1 MATTAL
7 EPAAREAAHPLLPQ
21 IFADSV
27 ARHASEIAID
37 VPPSCDGARGRP
49 VRQMLTYAEL
59 DARVQAL
66 AERIAARIAG
76 LEEPIVTLLLSRGT
90 VWLWIAQLA
99 VQRAGAA
106 YTCLDPA
113 FPDARKREVIEDAA
127 SPLVLSDAAGTA
139 QLRAIGLGANVPG
152 DLVHDV
158 AIFAESPERAPCPAE
173 IAPDSL
179 AYVIYTSGTTGKPK
193 GVMIEHRAIANLV
206 ACDTPFFGLGPGD
219 RVVQGSSPAY
229 DSSVEEIWMALASG
243 ATLLAMDDATARLGP
258 DLTGWLR
265 AERATVLT
273 PPPTLLRAMGCAEPT
288 RELPDLR
295 LLYVG
300 GEALPADIADLWA
313 KGIRMVNGYGPTECA
328 VTCVRSEVSPGAP
341 VTIGKAVPGMT
352 ALVLDDDLNDVP
364 DGSHGELCMA
374 GVGLAR
380 GYRNRPELTAEK
392 FVDHPRHGRIYR
404 TGDLVHIDADTGD
417 FHYHGRI
424 DAQVK
429 IRGYRV
435 ELGEIEARLA
445 MLPGVRA
452 AACTLQDRVGGAAL
466 VAHIVPIDLAQPL
479 DTEAL
484 RTALAETLPHYMVP
498 QRIGL
503 IEALPVSVS
512 GKLDR
517 RLLPVLDLGAEPE
530 AGEAVAPEGALE
542 NLIATAA
549 ADVLARAA
557 PPSVVEDFF
566 EGLGGDSLRAAM
578 LVTLLRDHP
587 ETARV
592 TVSDIYEARTI
603 RALAEL
609 IAAGCETDEDAV
621 EAPPVRHGK
630 ANVLLA
636 NCVQLPALWAVVSV
650 ASWAGYL
657 AAFHVIPAL
666 FARFTLTQMIVLF
679 PLIAALAVAAYIP
692 ASIVFA
698 VAVKRLVIG
707 KYRPMRAPVWSA
719 YYLRHWLVMLA
730 ARVVPWPL
738 IQGSALQVVALRALG
753 ATIGDRVHIHRGVDL
768 RRGGWDLLTLGDDVA
783 LAQDVVLGLVELDR
797 GDIVVGAITLQAG
810 VALESRAILCGDVIV
825 GAGSVLTP
833 LSVLNP
839 GARVPAGEVWDGVP
853 ARSIGPAP
861 MLTALAQLLTPAG
874 YGARLLG
881 AEAVLGLIV
890 ALPAELLLIGAART
904 ADIAPNALWR
914 WFYAPD
920 FTSRVAAVILG
931 VTVLATPLT
940 LVWSAL
946 MMRALGRVRP
956 GTFARWSP
964 AYLRV
969 WLKSALLTASGQWLS
984 GTLFWPHWLRLAGM
998 QIGRDCEIS
1007 TIIDVVPELVTIG
1020 EETFFADGIYL
1031 GGAKVRQGTVTLA
1044 ETSLGRHTFLGNHAV
1059 IPAGSHL
1066 PDDILIGVCTVADD
1080 SKITSGHARFGHPSF
1095 DLPRRE
1101 VVEMASDISLT
1112 HKPTKIRYVNRLFW
1126 ESARFL
1132 LPIPPLLLGA
1142 LWYGLIARGEAATS
1156 GLTFAMLVLPLA
1168 TLVPIVLSA
1177 LSVVVIKWSLI
1188 GRVKPAQ
1195 HALWSCWCSR
1205 WDYFYVCW
1213 QKLGRVPLDWLEG
1226 TFLLTIYLR
1235 AMGLK
1240 IGKRAVLG
1248 PQFSQVVDP
1257 DMIEVGDHATA
1268 CASYQAHTFEDRV
1281 LKVGPVRF
1289 EAGSTVGAGT
1299 VPLYG
1304 AVVGKGAHVGAGSVI
1319 MKAEALNA
1327 DTRYQGAPTRVVG
1340 IEA

>member
-1 MATTAL
+1 MATIAL
-7 EPAAREAAHPLLPQ
+7 EPEARDCAHPLLTEV
-21 IFADSV
+21 FAAS
-27 ARHASEIAID
+27 ARHHADRIAID
-37 VPPSCDGARGRP
+37 VPPGRGRP
-49 VRQMLTYAEL
+49 DRQTLTYAQL

-76 LEEPIVTLLLSRGT
+76 LDEPIVALLLSRGT

-99 VQRAGAA
+99 VQRAGGA

-113 FPDARKREVIEDAA
+113 FPDARLREVIEDAA
-127 SPLVLSDAAGTA
+127 SPLVLSDAAGAA
-139 QLRAIGLGANVPG
+139 QLRGLGLG
-152 DLVHDV
+152 DGLVHDV
-158 AIFAESPERAPCPAE
+158 ALFAEAAERAPLPAT

-193 GVMIEHRAIANLV
+193 GVMVEHRAIANLI
-206 ACDTPFFGLGPGD
+206 AGDTPCFDLGPGD

-229 DSSVEEIWMALASG
+229 DSSVEEVWMALACG
-243 ATLLAMDDATARLGP
+243 ATLVAMDDATARLGP
-258 DLTGWLR
+258 DLLGWLR
-265 AERATVLT
+265 AERATALT
-273 PPPTLLRAMGCAEPT
+273 PPPTLLRATGCTDPA
-288 RELPDLR
+288 RELPDLK

-300 GEALPADIADLWA
+300 GEALPEDIAALWSR
-313 KGIRMVNGYGPTECA
+313 GIRMVNGYGPTECA
-328 VTCVRSEVSPGAP
+328 VTCVRGEVTPQAP
-341 VTIGKAVPGMT
+341 VTIGQAVPGMT
-352 ALVLDDDLNDVP
+352 ALVLGDVLEDLP
-364 DGSHGELCMA
+364 DGTRGELCMA
-374 GVGLAR
+374 GAGLAR

-404 TGDLVHIDADTGD
+404 TGDLVHVDPETGD

-445 MLPGVRA
+445 ALPGVRA
-452 AACTLQDRVGGAAL
+452 AACAMQERVGGAAL
-466 VAHIVPIDLAQPL
+466 VGFVVPTDAGAVP

-484 RTALAETLPHYMVP
+484 RIALTETLPHYMVP

-503 IEALPVSVS
+503 IDALPVSVS

-517 RLLPVLDLGAEPE
+517 RLLPVLDLGAE
-530 AGEAVAPEGALE
+530 ADTGEAVAPEGALE
-542 NLIATAA
+542 TLIATAA
-549 ADVLARAA
+549 ADVLARAT

-578 LVTLLRDHP
+578 MVTLLRDHP

-603 RALAEL
+603 RALADL
-609 IAAGCETDEDAV
+609 IAAGGETDEDAS
-621 EAPPVRHGK
+621 EAPLIRHGK

-636 NCVQLPALWAVVSV
+636 NCVQLPALWAVVTA
-650 ASWAGYL
+650 ASWGGYL
-657 AAFHVIPAL
+657 AAFKLIPAL
-666 FARFTLTQMIVLF
+666 FAWFSLTEMIVLF
-679 PLIAALAVAAYIP
+679 PLIAALGVAAYIP
-692 ASIVFA
+692 GSILFA

-707 KYRPMRAPVWSA
+707 KYRPIRAPVWSA

-738 IQGSALQVVALRALG
+738 IQGSALQIVALRALG
-753 ATIGDRVHIHRGVDL
+753 AQIGDRVHIHRGVDL

-783 LAQDVVLGLVELDR
+783 LAQDVVLSLVELDR
-797 GDIVVGAITLQAG
+797 GDIVVGAITLEAG
-810 VALESRAILCGDVIV
+810 AALESRAIVCGDVRV
-825 GAGSVLTP
+825 GAGSVLTA

-839 GARVPAGEVWDGVP
+839 GARVPGGEVWDGVP
-853 ARSIGPAP
+853 ARNIGPVP
-861 MLTALAQLLTPAG
+861 VLSALAQPLTPIG

-881 AEAVLGLIV
+881 AEALLALIV
-890 ALPAELLLIGAART
+890 ALPAEALLIGAAH
-904 ADIAPNALWR
+904 AANIAPNALWH

-920 FTSRVAAVILG
+920 FSSRVAAVILG

-956 GTFARWSP
+956 GTIARWSA

-969 WLKSALLTASGQWLS
+969 WLKSAMLTACGQWLS

-998 QIGRDCEIS
+998 KLGRDCEIS

-1059 IPAGSHL
+1059 IPAGSRL

-1080 SKITSGHARFGHPSF
+1080 SKITGGHARFGHPSF

-1101 VVEMASDISLT
+1101 VVEMASNIRLT
-1112 HKPTKIRYVNRLFW
+1112 HKPTPIRYINRVMW
-1126 ESARFL
+1126 ETARFL

-1142 LWYGLIARGEAATS
+1142 LWYGLIARGEAAT
-1156 GLTFAMLVLPLA
+1156 GGAAFALLVLPLA
-1168 TLVPIVLSA
+1168 TLAPIMLSA
-1177 LSVVVIKWSLI
+1177 LSVIVIKWCLI

-1226 TFLLTIYLR
+1226 TFLLPPYLR
-1235 AMGLK
+1235 LMGLK

-1248 PQFSQVVDP
+1248 AQFSQVVDP
-1257 DMIEVGDHATA
+1257 DMIEVGDGATA

-1289 EAGSTVGAGT
+1289 EAGSTVCAGT

-1327 DTRYQGAPTRVVG
+1327 GTRYQGAPTRVVG
-1340 IEA
+1340 VDRPWT

>member
-1 MATTAL
+1 MATIAL
-7 EPAAREAAHPLLPQ
+7 DQEAREAAHPLLPQ
-21 IFADSV
+21 VLAASV
-27 ARHASEIAID
+27 ARHPHALAID
-37 VPPSCDGARGRP
+37 VPPGRGRP
-49 VRQMLTYAEL
+49 DRQTLTYAEL

-76 LEEPIVTLLLSRGT
+76 LDEPIVALLLSRGT

-99 VQRAGAA
+99 VQRSGAA

-127 SPLVLSDAAGTA
+127 SPLVLSDAEGAA
-139 QLRAIGLGANVPG
+139 QLRLIGLSEG
-152 DLVHDV
+152 LVHDIAV
-158 AIFAESPERAPCPAE
+158 FAKSPDRAPCPAD
-173 IAPDSL
+173 IRPDSL

-206 ACDTPFFGLGPGD
+206 AGDTRFFGLGPGD

-258 DLTGWLR
+258 DLVGWLR
-265 AERATVLT
+265 SERATALT
-273 PPPTLLRAMGCAEPT
+273 PPPTLLRATGCTDPQ

-300 GEALPADIADLWA
+300 GEALPDDVAATWSKA
-313 KGIRMVNGYGPTECA
+313 KRMVNGYGPTECA
-328 VTCVRSEVSPGAP
+328 VTCVRGDVTPDAP
-341 VTIGKAVPGMT
+341 VTIGRAVPGMT
-352 ALVLDDDLNDVP
+352 ALVLDDALAEVP
-364 DGSHGELCMA
+364 SGTHGELCMA

-392 FVDHPRHGRIYR
+392 FVDHPRYGRVYR
-404 TGDLVHIDADTGD
+404 TGDLVHLDPVSGEL
-417 FHYHGRI
+417 HYHGRI

-445 MLPGVRA
+445 ALPGVRA
-452 AACTLQDRVGGAAL
+452 AAVTMQDRPGGAAL
-466 VAHIVPIDLAQPL
+466 VAHVVPSDPASPP
-479 DTEAL
+479 DTEGL
-484 RTALAETLPHYMVP
+484 RATLTETLPHYMVP

-503 IEALPVSVS
+503 IDALPVSVA

-517 RLLPVLDLGAEPE
+517 RLLPVLNIGTEPE
-530 AGEAVAPEGALE
+530 TGEAVAPEGALE
-542 NLIATAA
+542 TLIADAA

-587 ETARV
+587 ETVRV

-609 IAAGCETDEDAV
+609 IAAGGGTSEDED
-621 EAPPVRHGK
+621 EAPLVRHGK

-636 NCVQLPALWAVVSV
+636 NCVQLPALWAVVTV
-650 ASWAGYL
+650 ASWGGYL
-657 AAFHVIPAL
+657 AAFKLIPAL
-666 FARFTLTQMIVLF
+666 FARFSLSEMIVLF
-679 PLIAALAVAAYIP
+679 PIITALALAAYIP
-692 ASIVFA
+692 GSILFA

-707 KYRPMRAPVWSA
+707 TYRPIRAPVWSA
-719 YYLRHWLVMLA
+719 YYLRHWLVLLA

-738 IQGSALQVVALRALG
+738 IQGSALQIVALRALG
-753 ATIGDRVHIHRGVDL
+753 AQIGDRVHIHRGVDL

-783 LAQDVVLGLVELDR
+783 IAQDCVLSLVELDR
-797 GDIVVGAITLQAG
+797 GDIVVGPITLEAR
-810 VALESRAILCGDVIV
+810 ASLESRAIVCGDVTI
-825 GAGSVLTP
+825 GAGSVVTA
-833 LSVLNP
+833 LSALNP
-839 GARVPAGEVWDGVP
+839 GMHVSAGEVWDGVP
-853 ARSIGPAP
+853 ARSIGPVPPLPAITRP
-861 MLTALAQLLTPAG
+861 AATLTPFG

-881 AEAVLGLIV
+881 AEALLALVV
-890 ALPAELLLIGAART
+890 ALPTEAILIGAAHA
-904 ADIAPNALWR
+904 ADIAPNMLWR

-920 FTSRVAAVILG
+920 FASRVAAVILG
-931 VTVLATPLT
+931 VTVLTTPLT
-940 LVWSAL
+940 LVASAL

-956 GTFARWSP
+956 GTIPRWSS

-969 WLKSALLTASGQWLS
+969 WMKSAMLTASGQWLS
-984 GTLFWPHWLRLAGM
+984 GTLYWPHWLRLAGM
-998 QIGRDCEIS
+998 DLGRDCEIS

-1044 ETSLGRHTFLGNHAV
+1044 QTSLGRHTFLGNHAV

-1080 SKITSGHARFGHPSF
+1080 TKITSGHARFGHPSF

-1112 HKPTKIRYVNRLFW
+1112 HKPSTLRYVNRVMW
-1126 ESARFL
+1126 ETARFL
-1132 LPIPPLLLGA
+1132 LPIPPLLLGT
-1142 LWYGLIARGEAATS
+1142 LWYGLIARGEATTS
-1156 GLTFAMLVLPLA
+1156 SVTFALVVLPLA
-1168 TLVPIVLSA
+1168 TLTPIMLSA
-1177 LSVVVIKWSLI
+1177 LSVIVIKWCLI

-1213 QKLGRVPLDWLEG
+1213 QKLARVPLDWLEG
-1226 TFLLTIYLR
+1226 TFLLPPYLR
-1235 AMGLK
+1235 LMGLK

-1281 LKVGPVRF
+1281 LKVGPVKF
-1289 EAGSTVGAGT
+1289 EAGSTVCAGT

-1304 AVVGKGAHVGAGSVI
+1304 AVVGKDAHVGAGSVI

-1327 DTRYQGAPTRVVG
+1327 GTRYQGAPTRVVG
-1340 IEA
+1340 FP

>member
-1 MATTAL
+1 MATIAL
-7 EPAAREAAHPLLPQ
+7 EPEARAAAHPLLTQ
-21 IFADSV
+21 VFADSV

-37 VPPSCDGARGRP
+37 VPPGRGRP
-49 VRQMLTYAEL
+49 DRQVLTYAQL

-127 SPLVLSDAAGTA
+127 SPLVLSDAAGAA
-139 QLRAIGLGANVPG
+139 QLRSIGLGCDV
-152 DLVHDV
+152 VHDV
-158 AIFAESPERAPCPAE
+158 ADFAENPNRAPCPAE
-173 IAPDSL
+173 VRADAL

-193 GVMIEHRAIANLV
+193 GVMIEHRSIANLI
-206 ACDTPFFGLGPGD
+206 ASDTPFFDLGPGD

-265 AERATVLT
+265 TERATALT
-273 PPPTLLRAMGCAEPT
+273 PPPTLLRAMGCTEPT

-300 GEALPADIADLWA
+300 GEALPEDVAALWS

-328 VTCVRSEVSPGAP
+328 VTCVRGEVTPGAP
-341 VTIGKAVPGMT
+341 ITIGQAVPGMT
-352 ALVLDDDLNDVP
+352 ALVLDDDLDDVP
-364 DGSHGELCMA
+364 DGVRGELCMA

-380 GYRNRPELTAEK
+380 GYRNRPGLTAEK
-392 FVDHPRHGRIYR
+392 FVDHPCHGRIYR
-404 TGDLVHIDADTGD
+404 TGDLVHVEPETGD

-445 MLPGVRA
+445 MLPRVRA
-452 AACTLQDRVGGAAL
+452 AACTMQERTGGAAL
-466 VAHIVPIDLAQPL
+466 VAHVVPTDQAFPP

-484 RTALAETLPHYMVP
+484 RTTLAETLPPYMVP

-517 RLLPVLDLGAEPE
+517 RLLPVLDLVAVPEMDAVVAAEGP
-530 AGEAVAPEGALE
+530 LE
-542 NLIATAA
+542 TLIATAA
-549 ADVLARAA
+549 ADVLARAT
-557 PPSVVEDFF
+557 PPSVVKDFF

-578 LVTLLRDHP
+578 LVTLLRDHR
-587 ETARV
+587 ETMRV

-603 RALAEL
+603 RALAAL
-609 IAAGCETDEDAV
+609 IAEGGGTDEDEI
-621 EAPPVRHGK
+621 EAPLVRHGK

-636 NCVQLPALWAVVSV
+636 NCVQLPALWAAITA
-650 ASWAGYL
+650 ASWGGYL
-657 AAFHVIPAL
+657 AAFKLIPAL
-666 FARFTLTQMIVLF
+666 FARFTLTEMIVLF
-679 PLIAALAVAAYIP
+679 PIITALAVAAYIP

-698 VAVKRLVIG
+698 VAIKRLVIG
-707 KYRPMRAPVWSA
+707 RYRPIRAPVWSA

-738 IQGSALQVVALRALG
+738 IEGSALQITALRALG
-753 ATIGDRVHIHRGVDL
+753 ATIGSRVHIHRGVDL
-768 RRGGWDLLTLGDDVA
+768 RRGGWDMLSLGDDVTIS
-783 LAQDVVLGLVELDR
+783 QDAILSLVELDR
-797 GDIVVGAITLQAG
+797 SDIVIGPIQIEAGATLEAAAK
-810 VALESRAILCGDVIV
+810 VCGNVSM
-825 GAGSVLTP
+825 GAGSVLTS

-839 GARVPAGEVWDGVP
+839 GMHVPAADVWDGVP
-853 ARSIGPAP
+853 ARSIGPVP
-861 MLTALAQLLTPAG
+861 PLPEITRPSGALSPLG
-874 YGARLLG
+874 YGARLLL
-881 AEAVLGLIV
+881 AEALLALVV
-890 ALPAELLLIGAART
+890 ALPAEALLIGAASAAR
-904 ADIAPNALWR
+904 IAPNALWR
-914 WFYAPD
+914 WFYTPD
-920 FTSRVAAVILG
+920 FTSRVALVIFS
-931 VTVLATPLT
+931 VTILATPLT

-956 GTFARWSP
+956 GTIPRWST

-969 WLKSALLTASGQWLS
+969 WLKAAMLNASGQWIS

-998 QIGRDCEIS
+998 NLGRDCEIS

-1031 GGAKVRQGTVTLA
+1031 GGARIRQGTVTLA

-1059 IPAGSHL
+1059 IPAGSRL

-1080 SKITSGHARFGHPSF
+1080 TKITNGHARFGHPSF

-1101 VVEMASDISLT
+1101 VVEMASDITLT
-1112 HKPTKIRYVNRLFW
+1112 HKPTPIRYVNRLFW

-1142 LWYGLIARGEAATS
+1142 LWYGLIARGEAAT
-1156 GLTFAMLVLPLA
+1156 GGALFVALVLPAA
-1168 TLVPIVLSA
+1168 TLAPIVLSA
-1177 LSVVVIKWSLI
+1177 LSVIVIKWCLI

-1226 TFLLTIYLR
+1226 TFLLPPYLR
-1235 AMGLK
+1235 LMGLK

-1257 DMIEVGDHATA
+1257 DMIEVGDGATA

-1289 EAGSTVGAGT
+1289 EAGSTVCAGT

-1304 AVVGKGAHVGAGSVI
+1304 AVVGAGAHVGAGSVI

-1327 DTRYQGAPTRVVG
+1327 GTRYQGAPTRVVG
-1340 IEA
+1340 VEG

>member
-7 EPAAREAAHPLLPQ
+7 EPEAREAAHPLLPQ
-21 IFADSV
+21 VFAASV
-27 ARHASEIAID
+27 ARYPHAIAID
-37 VPPSCDGARGRP
+37 VPPGRDRP
-49 VRQMLTYAEL
+49 DRQTLTYAEL

-66 AERIAARIAG
+66 AERIAARIIG
-76 LEEPIVTLLLSRGT
+76 LDEPIIALLLSRGT

-113 FPDARKREVIEDAA
+113 FPDARKREVIEDGA
-127 SPLVLSDAAGTA
+127 SPLVLSDADGAA
-139 QLRAIGLGANVPG
+139 QLRAIGLAEG
-152 DLVHDV
+152 LVHDV
-158 AIFAESPERAPCPAE
+158 ALFAESPERTPCPAE
-173 IAPDSL
+173 IRPDSL

-193 GVMIEHRAIANLV
+193 GVMIEHRSIANLV
-206 ACDTPFFGLGPGD
+206 AADTPYFGLGPGD

-258 DLTGWLR
+258 DLTAWLR
-265 AERATVLT
+265 AERANALT
-273 PPPTLLRAMGCAEPT
+273 PPPTLLRAMGCAEPI

-300 GEALPADIADLWA
+300 GEALPDDVAALWSN
-313 KGIRMVNGYGPTECA
+313 GIRMVNGYGPTECA
-328 VTCVRSEVSPGAP
+328 VTCVRGEVTPGAP
-341 VTIGKAVPGMT
+341 VTIGQAVPGMT
-352 ALVLDDDLNDVP
+352 ALVLGDVLEDMA
-364 DGSHGELCMA
+364 DGERGELCMA

-392 FVDHPRHGRIYR
+392 FVDHPVHGRIYR
-404 TGDLVHIDADTGD
+404 TGDLVHRDPETGD

-445 MLPGVRA
+445 ALPGVRA
-452 AACTLQDRVGGAAL
+452 AAVTMQERTGGAAL
-466 VAHIVPIDLAQPL
+466 VAHVVPTDPASPP

-484 RTALAETLPHYMVP
+484 RTALTATLPHYMVP

-517 RLLPVLDLGAEPE
+517 RLLPVLDLGSAPE
-530 AGEAVAPEGALE
+530 ATDAVAPDGRLE
-542 NLIATAA
+542 ALIATAA

-609 IAAGCETDEDAV
+609 IAAGGGTDEDAV
-621 EAPPVRHGK
+621 EAPLVRHGQ
-630 ANVLLA
+630 ANVPLA
-636 NCVQLPALWAVVSV
+636 NCVQLPALWLVVTA
-650 ASWAGYL
+650 ASWGGYL
-657 AAFHVIPAL
+657 TAFKLIPAL
-666 FARFTLTQMIVLF
+666 FARFSLTEMIVLF
-679 PLIAALAVAAYIP
+679 PLIAALGVAAYILG
-692 ASIVFA
+692 SIVFA

-707 KYRPMRAPVWSA
+707 RYRPIRAPVWSA
-719 YYLRHWLVMLA
+719 YYLRHWLVVLA

-738 IQGSALQVVALRALG
+738 IQGSALQIVALRALG
-753 ATIGDRVHIHRGVDL
+753 ATIGERVHIHRGVDL

-783 LAQDVVLGLVELDR
+783 LAQDAVLCLVELDR
-797 GDIVVGAITLQAG
+797 GDVVVGPITLEAG
-810 VALESRAILCGDVIV
+810 VALQDRAIVCGDVIV
-825 GAGSVLTP
+825 GAGSVLTA

-853 ARSIGPAP
+853 ARSIGLAP
-861 MLTALAQLLTPAG
+861 TLPTLAQPLTPIG

-881 AEAVLGLIV
+881 AEALLALIV
-890 ALPAELLLIGAART
+890 ALPAEALLIGAAR
-904 ADIAPNALWR
+904 AANIAPNAMWR

-920 FTSRVAAVILG
+920 FSSRVAAVILG
-931 VTVLATPLT
+931 VTLLATPLT

-946 MMRALGRVRP
+946 MMRAMGRVRP
-956 GTFARWSP
+956 GTIPRWSP

-969 WLKSALLTASGQWLS
+969 WLKGALLTASGQWLS
-984 GTLFWPHWLRLAGM
+984 GTLYWPHWLRLSGM
-998 QIGRDCEIS
+998 NIGRDCEIS

-1031 GGAKVRQGTVTLA
+1031 GGARVRQGIVTLA

-1080 SKITSGHARFGHPSF
+1080 TKITSGHARFGHPSF

-1112 HKPTKIRYVNRLFW
+1112 HKPTTIRYINRVIW
-1126 ESARFL
+1126 ETARFL

-1142 LWYGLIARGEAATS
+1142 LWYGLIARGEAMTS
-1156 GLTFAMLVLPLA
+1156 GATFALLVLPLA
-1168 TLVPIVLSA
+1168 TLAPIVLSA

-1226 TFLLTIYLR
+1226 TFLLPPYLR
-1235 AMGLK
+1235 LMGLK

-1289 EAGSTVGAGT
+1289 EAGSTVCAGT

-1304 AVVGKGAHVGAGSVI
+1304 AVVGAGAHVGAGSVI
-1319 MKAEALNA
+1319 MKAESLNA
-1327 DTRYQGAPTRVVG
+1327 GTRYQGAPTRVVG
-1340 IEA
+1340 VEG